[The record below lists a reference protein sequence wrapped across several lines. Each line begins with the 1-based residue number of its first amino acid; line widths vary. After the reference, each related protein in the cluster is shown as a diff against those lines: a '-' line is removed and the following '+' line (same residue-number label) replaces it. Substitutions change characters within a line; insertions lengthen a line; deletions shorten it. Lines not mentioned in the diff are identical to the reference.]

1 MPRFLCLLGLVVSG
15 LVGLLFLAD
24 LGMSF
29 ASSGGGIFSYPS
41 LMMDIAFIV
50 ASGMLGYL
58 AWSALK
64 ELK

>member
-1 MPRFLCLLGLVVSG
+1 MPRILCLLGLVVAG

-29 ASSGGGIFSYPS
+29 AGSGGIFSYPS
-41 LMMDIAFIV
+41 LMMDLAFIA

-58 AWSALK
+58 AWSALR

>member
-1 MPRFLCLLGLVVSG
+1 VVAG

-29 ASSGGGIFSYPS
+29 AGSGGIFSYPS
-41 LMMDIAFIV
+41 LMMDLAFIA

-58 AWSALK
+58 AWSALR

>member
-1 MPRFLCLLGLVVSG
+1 MPRLLCLLGLVVAG
-15 LVGLLFLAD
+15 LVLLLFLAD
-24 LGMSF
+24 LALSF
-29 ASSGGGIFSYPS
+29 TSSGGIFSYPS

-50 ASGMLGYL
+50 ASAILGYL

>member
-29 ASSGGGIFSYPS
+29 TSSGGIFSFPS
-41 LMMDIAFIV
+41 LLMDIAFI
-50 ASGMLGYL
+50 ASAGMLGYL